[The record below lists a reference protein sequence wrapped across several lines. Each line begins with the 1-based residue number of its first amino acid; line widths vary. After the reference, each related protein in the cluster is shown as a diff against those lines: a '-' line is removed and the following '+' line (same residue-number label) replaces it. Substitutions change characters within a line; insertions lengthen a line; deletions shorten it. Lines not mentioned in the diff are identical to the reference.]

1 MLLDSTQL
9 YTVRGKGAVLR
20 SSLAADVTIENVRD
34 VWDKVVD
41 MSTADRV
48 NSATE
53 ATSTL
58 VELLD
63 ALESSKSGSP
73 NGGDQSPD
81 EFAFCNKDLI
91 LYALGG
97 ERYWLSIRLLFAIFV
112 QMLPFNRLQ
121 SEPP

>member
-1 MLLDSTQL
+1 M
-9 YTVRGKGAVLR
+9 
-20 SSLAADVTIENVRD
+20 TIENVRD
-34 VWDKVVD
+34 AWDKVVD

-63 ALESSKSGSP
+63 SLESSPSSSNDTEKA
-73 NGGDQSPD
+73 DD
-81 EFAFCNKDLI
+81 FAFCDKDLI

-97 ERYWLSIRLLFAIFV
+97 EIF
-112 QMLPFNRLQ
+112 F
-121 SEPP
+121 